1 MTQNVS
7 YSDFFDEDVEVQRKQ
22 ILNIKFKG
30 GSDDSF
36 QSVLKHFPL
45 YFNGDA
51 FGVKERIKFE
61 KYCDSSRKS

>member
-36 QSVLKHFPL
+36 QSILKHFL
-45 YFNGDA
+45 FREGRD
-51 FGVKERIKFE
+51 FGRG
-61 KYCDSSRKS
+61 R

>member
-7 YSDFFDEDVEVQRKQ
+7 YSNFFDEAVEVQRKQ

-36 QSVLKHFPL
+36 QSILKHFLFQRRAPL
-45 YFNGDA
+45 WKG
-51 FGVKERIKFE
+51 KIE
-61 KYCDSSRKS
+61 

>member
-36 QSVLKHFPL
+36 QSILKHFL
-45 YFNGDA
+45 FRGGRD
-51 FGVKERIKFE
+51 FGRG
-61 KYCDSSRKS
+61 R